1 MSTLLTKSLT
11 AKSVAEALGVAAGLL
26 LVSVAGILLGA
37 FVIQWILSSCGI
49 YQATYAQ
56 VVGALAIWEI
66 IKPRMESK

>member
-1 MSTLLTKSLT
+1 MSFPLKKSLT
-11 AKSVAEALGVAAGLL
+11 AQSVAEALGIAAGLL

-37 FVIQWILSSCGI
+37 FVIQWVLSACGI
-49 YQATYAQ
+49 YKATYAQ